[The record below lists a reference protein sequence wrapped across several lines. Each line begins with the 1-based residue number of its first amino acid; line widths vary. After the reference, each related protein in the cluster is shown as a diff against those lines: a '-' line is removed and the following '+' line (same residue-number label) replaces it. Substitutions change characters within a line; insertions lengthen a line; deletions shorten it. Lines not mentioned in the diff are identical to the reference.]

1 MNNANI
7 EQLKLI
13 NAKLILGLPLN
24 SFEQAY
30 YTLYGGKLTEAN

>member
-1 MNNANI
+1 MNSANI

-24 SFEQAY
+24 NYEQAF
-30 YTLYGGKLTEAN
+30 YTLYGTKLTEEN